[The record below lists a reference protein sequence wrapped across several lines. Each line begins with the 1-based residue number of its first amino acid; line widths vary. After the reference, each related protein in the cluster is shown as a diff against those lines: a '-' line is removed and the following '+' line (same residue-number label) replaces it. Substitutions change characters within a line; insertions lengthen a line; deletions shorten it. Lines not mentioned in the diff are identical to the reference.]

1 MDFLELSIIL
11 LFLLFFSII
20 SFKKN
25 LLNFEGIMLANV
37 VGLAAIT
44 YGPSETTML
53 RFFAV
58 VVFFIIGEI
67 ASNFPKKKHEKRGIW
82 NVVGNSLPALFVL
95 SLIIIYPEHSLI
107 LELGFFG
114 AIAAALSDTLSS
126 EIGFYSKR
134 NPIMITTFKKVARG
148 TDGGVTP
155 LGFFAGFV
163 GSVIIALV
171 YFSFYQNIYFSLI
184 IIGSGLVGTIVD
196 SIFGAI
202 FETKNILNN
211 THVNLIGCF
220 SGAIFALVVGLIIL
234 I

>member
-67 ASNFPKKKHEKRGIW
+67 ASNFPKKKHEKEEFGMWLEILYR
-82 NVVGNSLPALFVL
+82 LCLFYL
-95 SLIIIYPEHSLI
+95 
-107 LELGFFG
+107 
-114 AIAAALSDTLSS
+114 
-126 EIGFYSKR
+126 
-134 NPIMITTFKKVARG
+134 
-148 TDGGVTP
+148 
-155 LGFFAGFV
+155 
-163 GSVIIALV
+163 
-171 YFSFYQNIYFSLI
+171 
-184 IIGSGLVGTIVD
+184 
-196 SIFGAI
+196 
-202 FETKNILNN
+202 
-211 THVNLIGCF
+211 
-220 SGAIFALVVGLIIL
+220 
-234 I
+234 